1 MRAIR
6 DYQRRPIR
14 LTEER
19 LIHILEHP
27 EMKGMVPKIEETLR
41 HPYTVIQ
48 SKGDT
53 RARLYYRFYFNTT
66 VGDKYL
72 CVVVKFGVRGAFI
85 LTAYFTDS
93 IKKGDSVWPK
103 KQ

>member
-1 MRAIR
+1 M
-6 DYQRRPIR
+6 
-14 LTEER
+14 TEER

-27 EMKGMVPKIEETLR
+27 EMKGMVPKIEETIQ
-41 HPYTVIQ
+41 HPSKVIQ
-48 SKGDT
+48 SKSDL
-53 RARLYYRFYFNTT
+53 RARLYYRFYFGTL

-72 CVVVKFGVRGAFI
+72 CVVVKFGMRDAFI